1 MTGGIVGALRKTAE
15 PFFTI
20 HRLIFHYPKLVLSD
34 DDYDTYWRRRRQK
47 GQSMGTINSF
57 QKHRAGWVLPRIED
71 GASILDIG
79 SGDGG
84 VLLYLMASKP
94 LKPTATDVSPMAI
107 EFLQSKGIHTLRFD
121 FARPEAVEEL
131 PRVDHV
137 ILFEVLEHM
146 QNPEKF
152 LRLMESKAR
161 KSIFFSVPNTGYIPY
176 RVRML
181 LGSFVMQWR
190 AHPGEHVRFWT
201 FQDLKWWLRE
211 LGYESRTE
219 IHVYEGIP
227 VLNKIWRGL
236 FGMAFVGEIRCG

>member
-1 MTGGIVGALRKTAE
+1 MVAPRGIVAPEHSMEKAMAR
-15 PFFTI
+15 
-20 HRLIFHYPKLVLSD
+20 YPKLVLD
-34 DDYDTYWRRRRQK
+34 DEDYDTYWRRRRQNGK
-47 GQSMGTINSF
+47 SMGTINRF
-57 QKHRAGWVLPRIED
+57 QKHRADWVLPRIED

-84 VLLYLMASKP
+84 VLLYLMASKR
-94 LKPTATDVSPMAI
+94 LKPTATDVSPLAI
-107 EFLQSKGIHTLRFD
+107 EFLQSKGIPALRFD
-121 FARPEAVEEL
+121 STRLQDIEEL

-137 ILFEVLEHM
+137 MLFEVLEHM

-161 KSIFFSVPNTGYIPY
+161 KSIFFSFPNTGYFRY
-176 RVRML
+176 RLRML
-181 LGSFVMQWR
+181 LGSFVLQWR

-201 FQDLKWWLRE
+201 LQDLKWWLRE

-227 VLNKIWRGL
+227 LLNKIWRGL